1 MRCLYQNVRPFA
13 RATPSPFAVRKRKLT
28 VVVGAGLGF
37 GNPNQTSSSENKL
50 ALGQGACPCGSGLPY
65 KACCKVYHDG
75 KELPESAEA
84 LMRSRYSA
92 YAKKLVKYIVETTH
106 PENPLAKST
115 TDNTSPSALEKDVK
129 ATCDKINWEKLKV
142 LECRDGSSANEA
154 YVTFQ
159 TYFKVG
165 GQKGQRAQGWYTQS
179 FVEDSR
185 FLKEDGKWLYVD
197 GTQEWKA

>member
-1 MRCLYQNVRPFA
+1 MRCVHQNVRPFA
-13 RATPSPFAVRKRKLT
+13 RATGTPPPVAVRNRKLT

-37 GNPNQTSSSENKL
+37 GNPSQTSGPDRKL

-92 YAKKLVKYIVETTH
+92 YAKKLVKYIVDTTH

-115 TDNTSPSALEKDVK
+115 TDNNSPSALEKDVK

-159 TYFKVG
+159 VS
-165 GQKGQRAQGWYTQS
+165 S
-179 FVEDSR
+179 F
-185 FLKEDGKWLYVD
+185 LIC
-197 GTQEWKA
+197 